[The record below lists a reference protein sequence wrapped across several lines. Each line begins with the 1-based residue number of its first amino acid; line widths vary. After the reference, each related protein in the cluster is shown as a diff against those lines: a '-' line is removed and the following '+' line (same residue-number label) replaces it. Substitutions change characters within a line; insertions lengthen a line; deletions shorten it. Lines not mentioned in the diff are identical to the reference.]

1 MLKCFQGDDMN
12 LENVKVALDS
22 NSNLNDEIRD
32 NFYSLVHI
40 FHKFYPTFDLTN
52 LCNHLKTLK
61 IEKSNKYLNK
71 KVSKY
76 NPITNVLEF
85 NIEKIEEGYDM
96 KYILMY
102 ELLHIITNNGSYYGF
117 NKNDELRALDAGY
130 TAILANNLIGND
142 SNIPYLENEII
153 STNMIALIIGS
164 EQIEKTYFENNYDEI
179 KQLLQNEGVNLS

>member
-1 MLKCFQGDDMN
+1 MN

-22 NSNLNDEIRD
+22 NPNLNDEMRD

-40 FHKFYPTFDLTN
+40 FHESYPNIDLTN

-71 KVSKY
+71 RISKY

-85 NIEKIEEGYDM
+85 NMDKIEEGYDM

-117 NKNDELRALDAGY
+117 NKDDELRALDAGY
-130 TAILANNLIGND
+130 TAILTNNLVGNESD
-142 SNIPYLENEII
+142 IPYLENEII
-153 STNMIALIIGS
+153 SMNMIALIIGS
-164 EQIEKTYFENNYDEI
+164 QNIENAYFKNDYDGL
-179 KQLLQNEGVNLS
+179 KQLLQSEGVNV